1 MNFRIVKMEIVDIEI
16 KTGGKFGEGK
26 KLTLNNFMLFERAE
40 IDWGKNIN
48 VICGEN
54 STGKTTLLKVMY
66 SVLKPLSKGNKEAI
80 NKEMEE
86 QLFVN
91 KLQGVFRPDG
101 MKIGRLV
108 SRKQGSNRTDF
119 EVLLD
124 KNQKITMGFGN
135 RQENH
140 ADIKIDASKFSG
152 MYDVIYIPTKEM
164 ISTTEHFA
172 SLYEEYHIDFEEM
185 YYDLAKLLDRPLSKG
200 PNTNEQN
207 EVLKSFEEIMKGQI
221 VQRDKKF
228 YLKVRGEGEF
238 EMGLLSDG
246 YRKLAMIVYLI
257 LSGSMN
263 KNTILFWDEPETN
276 MNPKTI
282 RPIVQ
287 ALVALAKMGVQ
298 IFVTTHDYF
307 VQQEFNM
314 LTVYP
319 ELNPER
325 LDIRFMSLYRDGEM
339 NDVKYELEKTASD
352 LKHNAIMQEFDAMCD
367 REQEFIYGH

>member
-1 MNFRIVKMEIVDIEI
+1 MNIE
-16 KTGGKFGEGK
+16 
-26 KLTLNNFMLFERAE
+26 KLTLSHFMLFENVE
-40 IDWGKNIN
+40 IDWAKNIN
-48 VICGEN
+48 IICGEN
-54 STGKTTLLKVMY
+54 STGKTTLLKIMY
-66 SVLKPLSKGNKEAI
+66 SLLKPLSKGTKEPTNKDR
-80 NKEMEE
+80 EE
-86 QLFVN
+86 QLFVE

-108 SRKQGSNRTDF
+108 SRRQGSNRTDF
-119 EVLLD
+119 KITFD
-124 KNQKITMGFGN
+124 GNQKIAIGFGN
-135 RQENH
+135 RQESH
-140 ADIKIDASKFSG
+140 ADVQIDVKKKISE
-152 MYDVIYIPTKEM
+152 YDVIYIPTKEM

-172 SLYEEYHIDFEEM
+172 SLYEQYHIDFEEM

-207 EVLKSFEEIMKGQI
+207 KILKSFEEIMRGQI

-228 YLKVRGEGEF
+228 YLKIKGEGEF

-246 YRKLAMIVYLI
+246 YRKLSMIVYLI
-257 LSGSMN
+257 LSGSMS

-276 MNPKTI
+276 MNPKMI

-287 ALVALAKMGVQ
+287 AMVALAKMGVQ

-319 ELNPER
+319 ELNPEH
-325 LDIRFMSLYRDGEM
+325 LDIRFMSLYRDQQT
-339 NDVKYELEKTASD
+339 NDVMYEIEKTASD
-352 LKHNAIMQEFDAMCD
+352 LKNNAIMQEFDAIYD
-367 REQEFIYGH
+367 REQMVIYGD